1 MAYPAPLNRRS
12 PCPQRS
18 EGANVRLYEAVY
30 IFDAVLDEASINQK
44 LERYHGLATVNQGE
58 VTAVDHWGTRQL
70 AYPIAKKKTG
80 YYVVAQFMADS
91 SALPE
96 FERALKL
103 DESLLR
109 YLLVLNEG
117 EPTTGMSI
125 LAPRPAFTSPRV
137 DDDDDEEDETPV
149 REVDEEDD
157 DRTSPP
163 EFSGGRG
170 RRRRVEGPRIELL
183 NFKDVGTLSRFLTE
197 SGKILPRRTTKVTAG
212 FQRQL
217 GSAVKR
223 ARYLALLPYLR
234 DHEV

>member
-1 MAYPAPLNRRS
+1 M
-12 PCPQRS
+12 
-18 EGANVRLYEAVY
+18 RLYEAVY

-44 LERYHGLATVNQGE
+44 LERYHALATGQDGAVA
-58 VTAVDHWGTRQL
+58 AVDHWGTRQL
-70 AYPIAKKKTG
+70 AYPISKKRSG
-80 YYVVAQFMADS
+80 YYVVAQISAEADS
-91 SALPE
+91 LPE

-125 LAPRPAFTSPRV
+125 LAPRPVSPV
-137 DDDDDEEDETPV
+137 KAEDDDDDDDDEDPIRGEEA
-149 REVDEEDD
+149 EEDD

-170 RRRRVEGPRIELL
+170 RRRRVEGPRIQLL

-197 SGKILPRRTTKVTAG
+197 SGKILPRRTTKVTSA

-217 GSAVKR
+217 GRAVKR

-234 DHEV
+234 AHEG